1 MKILKNLLLVLTIF
15 ALCFISCSKEN
26 SDNTKGKKIK
36 IGLSL
41 DDLRLERWQKDR
53 DYFVEEAEKLGA
65 EVIYVSSDGNA
76 TKQLADIENLI
87 AQNIDVL
94 VVIANDGNSLSPAI
108 MQASQ
113 DGIPTLAY
121 DRMINNCDIAHY
133 ITFDLEKVG
142 RMQAEGVL
150 DVTNKGRFYY
160 L

>member
-94 VVIANDGNSLSPAI
+94 VGYIDHCAI
-108 MQASQ
+108 ENQVE
-113 DGIPTLAY
+113 
-121 DRMINNCDIAHY
+121 
-133 ITFDLEKVG
+133 ITFCLLIPKS
-142 RMQAEGVL
+142 
-150 DVTNKGRFYY
+150 
-160 L
+160 